1 MIDTKKKIIQK
12 FNAELGSDLKGLE
25 KIYDFHQCLTVQ
37 KNEIEKSLS
46 MASSEA
52 PSKVKVVIES
62 VERVSIEFQ
71 QLEESSIEFRDD
83 IQKAIL
89 GNDKSLEM
97 QRVINVISYLD
108 KSLAYLNLIKYV
120 EKIRY

>member
-1 MIDTKKKIIQK
+1 
-12 FNAELGSDLKGLE
+12 
-25 KIYDFHQCLTVQ
+25 
-37 KNEIEKSLS
+37 

-52 PSKVKVVIES
+52 PSKVKVVIEN
-62 VERVSIEFQ
+62 VERISVEFQ

-97 QRVINVISYLD
+97 QKVINVISYLD

-120 EKIRY
+120 EKIR